1 MTMDVPGYEDL
12 AAVLTAAFDQAAR
25 GKGKERHANGR
36 AFTDQP
42 IFEIN
47 RMLPSKIDGAAYQV
61 IKKTQEACSMAA
73 AGKLDAA
80 KHELLG
86 AIVYAAATYLLI
98 EEKRA
103 QSLAEQPAHKG
114 DPRRCAE
121 ELLREF
127 YGSEKKREVF
137 DAGGW
142 PSFANGG
149 FVGGIDRAAQQS
161 EAIFTDGSL
170 ATVSLKYL
178 RELEEYRRQVSHYRA
193 QRKFQGADL
202 KLDVEGFLGQKGA
215 PEDDGA

>member
-61 IKKTQEACSMAA
+61 IKKTQEACTMAA
-73 AGKLDAA
+73 AGKLEAA

-103 QSLAEQPAHKG
+103 QEAVEQGHMYVSA
-114 DPRRCAE
+114 DRA
-121 ELLREF
+121 
-127 YGSEKKREVF
+127 
-137 DAGGW
+137 W
-142 PSFANGG
+142 PSPANGG
-149 FVGGIDRAAQQS
+149 FVGGIDHPIHQS
-161 EAIFTDGSL
+161 GGVDKML
-170 ATVSLKYL
+170 QPMVKVSMKYL
-178 RELEEYRRQVSHYRA
+178 RELEERQRQVSHYRA
-193 QRKFQGADL
+193 QRDL
-202 KLDVEGFLGQKGA
+202 HNAGPV
-215 PEDDGA
+215 EDDGA

>member
-61 IKKTQEACSMAA
+61 IKKTQEACTMAA

-98 EEKRA
+98 EEKQA
-103 QSLAEQPAHKG
+103 QSFADQPGQKG
-114 DPRRCAE
+114 DPRRTLE
-121 ELLREF
+121 KDMREF
-127 YGSEKKREVF
+127 YEPF
-137 DAGGW
+137 FGGDDHA
-142 PSFANGG
+142 PK
-149 FVGGIDRAAQQS
+149 QS
-161 EAIFTDGSL
+161 GAIFTDGSL
-170 ATVSLKYL
+170 ATVPLKYL
-178 RELEEYRRQVSHYRA
+178 QALEQSRRLASLYGPLRG
-193 QRKFQGADL
+193 FQDADL
-202 KLDVEGFLGQKGA
+202 KLDAGGA